1 MTHADLDFGHY
12 GTTRSLSALD
22 LVTLRYTSFPKIPTI
37 AEFTNLAE
45 SNPTFREEVLALPAD
60 SQDTALCRAKLMCS
74 VLSAR
79 AAGINAME
87 EIR

>member
-1 MTHADLDFGHY
+1 MMSGDLYVD
-12 GTTRSLSALD
+12 GTTRPLGALD
-22 LVTLRYTSFPKIPTI
+22 LVTLRYTPFPRIPTTPELV
-37 AEFTNLAE
+37 ALVEAN
-45 SNPTFREEVLALPAD
+45 SSFREEVLALPAD

-79 AAGINAME
+79 AAAINAME